1 MSGICI
7 DPVRVAGYTQA
18 NPVSI
23 IISADD
29 PRSIHAIEIAAD
41 ASRWRVWRDAEGHEV
56 YRVPS
61 QTRADRLYLVTQSTC
76 TCPDYVHT
84 AEDPFADD
92 RACKHILAVRLYC
105 ELVRA
110 QQLMPRSTSDEQ
122 RRRLH
127 LVR

>member
-1 MSGICI
+1 L
-7 DPVRVAGYTQA
+7 
-18 NPVSI
+18 SI
-23 IISADD
+23 TISADD

-41 ASRWRVWRDAEGHEV
+41 ASRWRVWRDAEGNEI

-61 QTRADRLYLVTQSTC
+61 QTSKDRVYLVTQSSC
-76 TCPDYVHT
+76 TCPDYVH
-84 AEDPFADD
+84 AADDPFEED

-110 QQLMPRSTSDEQ
+110 QQLVPPAVSPEWRG
-122 RRRLH
+122 RLR

>member
-1 MSGICI
+1 
-7 DPVRVAGYTQA
+7 
-18 NPVSI
+18 VSI
-23 IISADD
+23 TISADD

-41 ASRWRVWRDAEGHEV
+41 ASRWRVWRDADGNDV

-76 TCPDYVHT
+76 TCPDFVHT
-84 AEDPFADD
+84 SDDPFAED

-110 QQLMPRSTSDEQ
+110 QQLMPRNVPEPP
-122 RRRLH
+122 RGRLR